1 MFLIRF
7 YSQIII
13 ALDASQTITS
23 ILVIGLLSSLHCLG
37 MCGGIMGALSL
48 SLPADVR
55 ENRIQISLFV
65 TAYNLGRIS
74 SYMLAGT
81 LAGAFGVEILE
92 LLGLNDDS
100 AHAILRILGAAFIVL
115 IGLYLGGWFPQ
126 LIKVEKL
133 GQPVW
138 KLIEP
143 VTRRLMPI
151 KTPYQALLYGMLWG
165 WLPCG
170 LVYVILLMTVT
181 SGSAIQGALMMGAFG
196 LGTLP
201 AMLSAGVMLSWVRKL
216 GQSGHARQIIAA
228 MLIITAIASLFIDVG
243 DAGHHQYH

>member
-1 MFLIRF
+1 
-7 YSQIII
+7 
-13 ALDASQTITS
+13 LDAPQTISS

-48 SLPADVR
+48 SLPAEVR
-55 ENRIQISLFV
+55 ENRVQIGLFV

-74 SYMLAGT
+74 SYMLAGA
-81 LAGAFGVEILE
+81 LAGAFGVEVLE
-92 LLGLNDDS
+92 WLGLNDDS
-100 AHAILRILGAAFIVL
+100 GHAILRMFGAVFVVL

-126 LIKVEKL
+126 LIKLEKL

-138 KLIEP
+138 KIIEP
-143 VTRRLMPI
+143 VARRLMPI

-181 SGSAIQGALMMGAFG
+181 SGSAVQGALMMGAFG

-201 AMLSAGVMLSWVRKL
+201 AMLSAGVMLGWVRKL
-216 GQSGHARQIIAA
+216 GQSIHARKIIAVI
-228 MLIITAIASLFIDVG
+228 LIVTAIASLFIGVG
-243 DAGHHQYH
+243 DAGHHQHH

>member
-1 MFLIRF
+1 M
-7 YSQIII
+7 
-13 ALDASQTITS
+13 DAPQTISS
-23 ILVIGLLSSLHCLG
+23 IFVIGLLSSLHCLG

-55 ENRIQISLFV
+55 ANRLQISLFV
-65 TAYNLGRIS
+65 TAYNLGRLS
-74 SYMLAGT
+74 SYIIAGA

-92 LLGLNDDS
+92 WLGLNDDS
-100 AHAILRILGAAFIVL
+100 AHGILRIVGVSFIVL

-126 LIKVEKL
+126 LVKLEKL

-138 KLIEP
+138 KIIEP

-151 KTPYQALLYGMLWG
+151 KTPYQALMYGMLWG

-181 SGSAIQGALMMGAFG
+181 SGSAVQGALMMGAFG

-201 AMLSAGVMLSWVRKL
+201 SMLSAGVMLGWVRRL
-216 GQSGHARQIIAA
+216 GQSRHARQLIAVI
-228 MLIITAIASLFIDVG
+228 LIVTALASLFIGVGDVG
-243 DAGHHQYH
+243 HYQHY

>member
-13 ALDASQTITS
+13 ALDASQTIIS

-55 ENRIQISLFV
+55 ENRIQISIFV

-74 SYMLAGT
+74 SYMLAGA

-92 LLGLNDDS
+92 WLGLNDDS

-126 LIKVEKL
+126 LTKVEKL

-143 VTRRLMPI
+143 VTRRLMPV
-151 KTPYQALLYGMLWG
+151 KTPYQALLYGTLWG

-181 SGSAIQGALMMGAFG
+181 SGSAVQGALMMGAFG

-201 AMLSAGVMLSWVRKL
+201 AMLSAGIMLGWVRKL
-216 GQSGHARQIIAA
+216 EQSGHARQIIAA
-228 MLIITAIASLFIDVG
+228 VLIVTALASLFIDVG
-243 DAGHHQYH
+243 DAAHHQYH